1 MNRAKILDALWKVH
15 LRGICPTDFTERNVL
30 VQEGEYRLINFHDHV
45 EHHCQWSF
53 DFLHGTEAEQAAL
66 LGKTDTFSA
75 LRCDVLF
82 ELADEVM
89 EFWDH
94 GMLKLSM
101 LICFLLLIL
110 FYRDCARQ
118 RTCMSRCEPAIPRG
132 HLEAITSG

>member
-1 MNRAKILDALWKVH
+1 MGINRAKILDALWKVH
-15 LRGICPTDFTERNVL
+15 LRGICLTDFAERNVL
-30 VQEGEYRLINFHDHV
+30 VHEGKYRLINFHNYV

-94 GMLKLSM
+94 GVFAWSV
-101 LICFLLLIL
+101 LICFPLLIPS
-110 FYRDCARQ
+110 YRDCARQ
-118 RTCMSRCEPAIPRG
+118 RPCMSRC
-132 HLEAITSG
+132 